1 MEDGYNRYWQKAGNR
16 SLANQHF
23 IAVRYSVIK
32 YIYKYIYIKKKGQ
45 GDFNKII
52 LRERNRRAEQC

>member
-1 MEDGYNRYWQKAGNR
+1 MTVEDGYNRYWQKAGNR

-32 YIYKYIYIKKKGQ
+32 KRW
-45 GDFNKII
+45 GDFNEII
-52 LRERNRRAEQC
+52 LYERNRRAEQC